1 MDEKVAQEV
10 FDELLPAL
18 EALDTKCEAILQFLK
33 DKGIASE
40 DDLVPYLER
49 AGNGSSVRWRVTRVR
64 INHLL
69 SAAKTEGS
77 VRGTPSTKAPEKIS
91 EATPNTSPEADQWQS
106 EKGVQ
111 GAQKP
116 ADNANAGDDN
126 AVHTEKHQNEQG
138 QEKSKSNDHVE
149 KDTP

>member
-1 MDEKVAQEV
+1 V

-40 DDLVPYLER
+40 DDLAPYLEQ

-69 SAAKTEGS
+69 SDAKTEES
-77 VRGTPSTKAPEKIS
+77 VGGTPSTKAPEKIP
-91 EATPNTSPEADQWQS
+91 EATPNTGPEADPGQS
-106 EKGVQ
+106 EKEVQ
-111 GAQKP
+111 GDQKP

-138 QEKSKSNDHVE
+138 QKAR
-149 KDTP
+149 